1 MQILLVSAGGGVVL
15 ILISGVLNILT
26 AFRQH
31 DYRAALFSANGVTG
45 VLFLAGIVGCAVSDA
60 LFATSLL
67 SKGPVWLVF
76 ALLLLSIWLG
86 EPLTMLFGLAP
97 KEHGHK
103 TSAGMMLLEGF
114 FELFEAFLS
123 WLSNCLSFLRV
134 GTYAICHAIMMLIV
148 YALSETS
155 GGGYSIIGLVL
166 GNALVMLIESVLV
179 CIQALR
185 LEFYELFGRFYTGRG
200 TPFEPARV
208 DYSAAMQ
215 RAV

>member
-97 KEHGHK
+97 KEHG
-103 TSAGMMLLEGF
+103 T
-114 FELFEAFLS
+114 
-123 WLSNCLSFLRV
+123 R
-134 GTYAICHAIMMLIV
+134 
-148 YALSETS
+148 
-155 GGGYSIIGLVL
+155 
-166 GNALVMLIESVLV
+166 
-179 CIQALR
+179 
-185 LEFYELFGRFYTGRG
+185 
-200 TPFEPARV
+200 PP
-208 DYSAAMQ
+208 
-215 RAV
+215 RA